1 MNLPQH
7 GHFLFCVYLLISGVL
22 KISMTL
28 DTCSS
33 NLEEKKSRLFDHSCQ
48 CSKNMLPV
56 RKLHWSE
63 KLRILVTGGAG
74 FVGSHL
80 VDRLLQDG
88 HEVIAL
94 DNFATGRRRNIE
106 HWLGHSN
113 FELLHHDVAEPIYI
127 QVDEIYHLAS
137 PASPP
142 HYMLNPVRTIK
153 ANTLGTLNMLGLAR
167 RTNAKFLFASTSEV
181 YGDPEVHPQP
191 ETYWGHVNPIGPRAC
206 YDESKRLGE
215 TLTYAYYDRL
225 GLSVRT
231 ARIFN
236 TYGPRMQLNDG
247 RVISN
252 FIIQSLTNKPLTIYG
267 SGNQTRS
274 FQYVSDLVEG
284 LVRLMASNY
293 TLPVNLGNPVEY
305 SILELANVVRKFTG
319 SSSPIEYKPIPV
331 DDPQRRRPVIDVA
344 KTQLG
349 WEPLVP
355 LEEGLHETVE
365 YFREYVESVPLT

>member
-1 MNLPQH
+1 MNLSHYLEAISLFALCVLASVCVSGEEFCSVGSSSTH
-7 GHFLFCVYLLISGVL
+7 G
-22 KISMTL
+22 
-28 DTCSS
+28 CSS
-33 NLEEKKSRLFDHSCQ
+33 REGPKASGYPPTK
-48 CSKNMLPV
+48 
-56 RKLHWSE
+56 KLHWSQ
-63 KLRILVTGGAG
+63 KKRILVTGGAG

-80 VDRLLQDG
+80 VDRLLKDG

-94 DNFATGRRRNIE
+94 DNFATGRRHNLE
-106 HWLGHSN
+106 HWFGHTN
-113 FELLHHDVAEPIYI
+113 FELLHHDVSDPIHI

-167 RTNAKFLFASTSEV
+167 RTKAKFLFASTSEV

-215 TLTYAYYDRL
+215 TLTYAYADRV
-225 GLSVRT
+225 GLRVSI

-247 RVISN
+247 RVVSN
-252 FIIQSLTNKPLTIYG
+252 FVIQSLTNNSLTVYG
-267 SGNQTRS
+267 DGKQTRS
-274 FQYVSDLVEG
+274 FQYVSDLIEG

-293 TLPVNLGNPVEY
+293 TLPVNLGNPHEFSV
-305 SILELANVVRKFTG
+305 LELADIVRNITG
-319 SSSPIEYKPIPV
+319 SHSPLKFGPKPV
-331 DDPQRRRPVIDVA
+331 DDPQRRRPVIEVA
-344 KTQLG
+344 KEQLG
-349 WEPLVP
+349 WEPTVQLF
-355 LEEGLHETVE
+355 EGLTETIG
-365 YFREYVESVPLT
+365 YFREYVESVPLEH